1 MDNKINLGKE
11 VMYRSEIFNL
21 LKESVGD
28 FSEKELQYLQEIFV
42 NDEIDT
48 EDLLQKILD

>member
-11 VMYRSEIFNL
+11 VMYRGEIFNL

-28 FSEKELQYLQEIFV
+28 FMEKELQDLQEIFV

-48 EDLLQKILD
+48 DDLLQKILD

>member
-11 VMYRSEIFNL
+11 VMYRSEIFDL

-28 FSEKELQYLQEIFV
+28 FTEKELQDLEDIFV

-48 EDLLQKILD
+48 DDLLQKILE